1 MAQDDK
7 EEERRA
13 ALAIFREE
21 WMVQH
26 GYCIPDN
33 SKGGDYTGKCWKCG
47 SKDLWDDNLS
57 YGCNSC
63 GMIRIGS

>member
-1 MAQDDK
+1 MKQDDALG
-7 EEERRA
+7 EEGVVLPR
-13 ALAIFREE
+13 
-21 WMVQH
+21 VQH
-26 GYCIPDN
+26 GYRIPDN

-47 SKDLWDDNLS
+47 STNLWDDNLS